1 MQHDSASLPEPLR
14 QFVKTV
20 TTLLD
25 DGPEESHLLPQ
36 VGVAMRLLVSTD
48 NWLEPA
54 LAQPHPQYYQQ
65 YLLHVDPE
73 ERFSVV
79 SFVWAPGQQTPIHDH
94 TVWGCV
100 GMLRGEEREQHYA
113 LAADGVPRPVG
124 AERRLLPGQ
133 VVFVSPTL
141 GDIHTVRNAQDG
153 QVSISIH
160 AYGANIG
167 TVSRHVFPPAGGAPR
182 AFVSGYASPALTT

>member
-79 SFVWAPGQQTPIHDH
+79 SFVWAPGQQT
-94 TVWGCV
+94 
-100 GMLRGEEREQHYA
+100 
-113 LAADGVPRPVG
+113 
-124 AERRLLPGQ
+124 
-133 VVFVSPTL
+133 
-141 GDIHTVRNAQDG
+141 
-153 QVSISIH
+153 
-160 AYGANIG
+160 
-167 TVSRHVFPPAGGAPR
+167 
-182 AFVSGYASPALTT
+182 